1 MKIGTLLIGVLLII
15 GAVSEYSLT
24 PIILDK
30 VDNITNNLETSMVPT
45 MSTNPQNQ
53 AYASMMTDATTKASQ
68 LTSSMTMLE
77 TKVSD
82 YTTWASGLMGVGFV
96 AYGVLAKNNTRMK
109 SSNSEALDVLKM
121 RLAKGEITKNQ
132 FNHLKN
138 DVA

>member
-1 MKIGTLLIGVLLII
+1 MKIGILLIGVLLII

-30 VDNITNNLETSMVPT
+30 VNNITNNLETSMVPA
-45 MSTNPQNQ
+45 MSTNSQNQ

-68 LTSSMTMLE
+68 ITSSMTMLE
-77 TKVSD
+77 TKVTD
-82 YTTWASGLMGVGFV
+82 YTAWASLLVGVGLV
-96 AYGVLAKNNTRMK
+96 AYGVLAKNNTRMQ
-109 SSNSEALDVLKM
+109 SSNSDALDVLKM
-121 RLAKGEITKNQ
+121 RLAKGEITKSQ